1 MTRVLYAQDRRTE
14 QTKRF
19 LVLHAD
25 GTLTSG
31 DQQVEE
37 ASPRLREKRGW
48 SSERIFEDWA
58 SKSNAYV
65 RYFEESE

>member
-14 QTKRF
+14 QTKTF
-19 LVLHAD
+19 LVLHGD

-31 DQQVEE
+31 DQQV
-37 ASPRLREKRGW
+37 ADAIPRLRAKHGW
-48 SSERIFEDWA
+48 SSTRIFEDWA
-58 SKSNAYV
+58 AKSNAYV